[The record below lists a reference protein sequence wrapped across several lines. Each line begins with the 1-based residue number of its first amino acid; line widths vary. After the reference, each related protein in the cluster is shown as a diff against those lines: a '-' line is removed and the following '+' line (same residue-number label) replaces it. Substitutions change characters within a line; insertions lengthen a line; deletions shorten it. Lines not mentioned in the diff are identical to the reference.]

1 MQACGETACL
11 VLAARGLGM
20 QLLPLR
26 ANISMFTLLQNIYS
40 LIDTAK
46 YCATPLLERGKDG
59 GDVPVTDEKG
69 PA

>member
-1 MQACGETACL
+1 MQAWGETACL

-26 ANISMFTLLQNIYS
+26 AKISMLQNIYS